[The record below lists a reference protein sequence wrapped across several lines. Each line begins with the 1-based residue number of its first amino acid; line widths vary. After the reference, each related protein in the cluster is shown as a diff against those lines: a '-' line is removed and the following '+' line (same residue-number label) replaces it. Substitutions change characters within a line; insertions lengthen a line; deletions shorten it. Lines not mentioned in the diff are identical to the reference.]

1 MQNVYAAS
9 EPNGMRQLL
18 ICIAVEIID
27 DLKYSRSAEP
37 SKGFRV
43 AVLSTL
49 LCYVER
55 EAY

>member
-1 MQNVYAAS
+1 VQNVYAAS
-9 EPNGMRQLL
+9 EPNGIDSS

-27 DLKYSRSAEP
+27 NLKYSRSAEP